1 MTPMHNFAVLE
12 VLLHG
17 KPIGTLTRLPGD
29 RVLFAFTEG
38 YIADENRPT
47 LSLSFKD
54 ALGSLIKDVRPTQ
67 SRLPVFF
74 ANLLPEGSLR
84 DYLASRAGVKPERE
98 FFLIAI
104 LGRDLPGALEIRP
117 ADGALPLDE
126 NVDVSVEAAEAAD
139 SEPVLHFSLA
149 GVQLKFS
156 AVKDATGGLTI
167 PADGVG
173 GSWIVKL
180 PSTKFHNVP
189 ENEFA
194 MMELARQVGISVPE
208 TALIPIDKISGLPSG
223 INAIGKHAYVIKRF
237 DRAANG
243 ELVHMEDFA
252 QVFGVY
258 PERKYDRASYRNI
271 AEVIW
276 TEMGDVG
283 IVEFVRRLVF
293 NFLIGNADMHLKNW
307 SLIYPDRRS
316 AALAPAYDFV
326 STIAYLPDDRLALT
340 FVDSKQFSSITN
352 EQFERFAAKAR
363 LPTKL
368 TLDTVHET
376 VARFAETWRNA
387 PDVLNDDQLRQA
399 IDRHLQSVPL
409 WASVSARQSK
419 RGKSSR
425 GNANRQ

>member
-1 MTPMHNFAVLE
+1 MHNFAVLE
-12 VLLHG
+12 VLLYRQLV
-17 KPIGTLTRLPGD
+17 GTLTRLPGD

-38 YIADENRPT
+38 YIADEGRPT

-54 ALGSLIKDVRPTQ
+54 ALGSLITDVRPTQ
-67 SRLPVFF
+67 TRLPVFF
-74 ANLLPEGSLR
+74 ANLLPEETMR
-84 DYLASRAGVKPERE
+84 EYLAARAGVEPERE
-98 FFLIAI
+98 FFLMAI
-104 LGRDLPGALEIRP
+104 LGRDLPGALQIRP
-117 ADGALPLDE
+117 AGDAIPLDE
-126 NVDVSVEAAEAAD
+126 NVDVSADAVEAAD
-139 SEPVLHFSLA
+139 SEPMLRFSLA

-156 AVKDATGGLTI
+156 AVKEATGGLTI

-180 PSTKFHNVP
+180 PSTKFQDVP

-194 MMELARQVGISVPE
+194 MMELARRVGISVPE
-208 TALIPIDKISGLPSG
+208 TALIPINEISGLPAG
-223 INAIGKHAYVIKRF
+223 INAIGKNAYVVKRF

-243 ELVHMEDFA
+243 ERVHIEDFA

-276 TEMGDVG
+276 TEMGEVG
-283 IVEFVRRLVF
+283 IVEFLRRLVF
-293 NFLIGNADMHLKNW
+293 NILIGNADMHLKNW
-307 SLIYPDRRS
+307 SLIYPDRRR

-340 FVDSKQFSSITN
+340 FVDSKQFSSITKD
-352 EQFERFAAKAR
+352 QFERFAAKAR

-376 VARFAETWRNA
+376 VARFAETWRNS
-387 PDVLNDDQLRQA
+387 PDVLNNEHLRES
-399 IDRHLQSVPL
+399 INRHLQSVPL
-409 WASVSARQSK
+409 WATASARQ
-419 RGKSSR
+419 
-425 GNANRQ
+425 